1 MDTEDILRN
10 LINESENEYLDFK
23 KGLYVKANYENLLKD
38 VLAMANAKIDGSRY
52 IIFGVKETAGQEKEL
67 FDVKEPVDA
76 ATYQE
81 LISENIEPQLTCHL
95 NYLTYNNRLLAVLE
109 IVEPKA
115 QPYLLKK
122 KYGNLH
128 KGLCYI
134 RRGSKNDFALLADFD
149 YFYKQGQFEI
159 HILDRFLSATDAE
172 SGCATLE
179 CSFRNCTEMPITIYK
194 GYLEVWDPQK
204 MRSIHRLFGHSRHIP
219 GADFR
224 LAIPPK
230 EEVTN
235 YFAFGFESSDCLRLE
250 MDEYGHSNLDLNF
263 KLYLIDTLGNE
274 HLGTAENCMVFA
286 KGKFLWKVK
295 ARR

>member
-1 MDTEDILRN
+1 MDIGLLRS
-10 LINESENEYLDFK
+10 LISKSENEYLDFK

-38 VLAMANAKIDGSRY
+38 VLAMANAKINGSRY

-81 LISENIEPQLTCHL
+81 LIFENIEPQLTCHL
-95 NYLTYNNRLLAVLE
+95 NYLTYNDYLLAVLE
-109 IVEPKA
+109 IVEPNS

-122 KYGNLH
+122 DYGKLN

-134 RRGSKNDFALLADFD
+134 RRGSKNDFALRVDYD
-149 YFYKQGQFEI
+149 YFYKQGRFEI

-179 CSFRNCTEMPITIYK
+179 CSFRNCTDFPITIYK
-194 GYLEVWDPQK
+194 GYLEVWDSQR
-204 MRSIHRLFGHSRHIP
+204 MRSQHRLFGHSRHIP
-219 GADFR
+219 GADFH
-224 LAIPPK
+224 LAISPK

-235 YFAFGFESSDCLRLE
+235 FFAFGFESSDCLRLE
-250 MDEYGHSNLDLNF
+250 MDEYGHSDLDLNF

-274 HLGTAENCMVFA
+274 YLGEAESCVVFA
-286 KGKFLWKVK
+286 KGDFLWKVK
-295 ARR
+295 RRK